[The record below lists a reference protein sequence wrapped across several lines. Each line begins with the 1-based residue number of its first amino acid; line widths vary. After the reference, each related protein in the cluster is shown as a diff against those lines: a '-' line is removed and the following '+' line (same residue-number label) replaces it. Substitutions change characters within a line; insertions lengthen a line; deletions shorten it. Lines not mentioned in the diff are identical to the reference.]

1 MIKTYNNL
9 DRLERRASERAR
21 QIPAGSDQ
29 VAAINMLRTMGP
41 QLARMSRLRQSL
53 PQSVPEEA
61 YPGGVLPPGDVV
73 KVEHYTAAPE
83 FQAFDPSLWNSRS
96 ASQVGNAEAGR
107 FLANPDI
114 QSSQF
119 YLPDLG
125 SVPEGKIT
133 GQPGDVR
140 KIEGYVP
147 GMYNLD
153 RDPDNLADYVRQRF
167 ARETPDAGGF
177 PSGEAQNML
186 AREAARR
193 GYAGTYNEV
202 PAPDATY
209 KHRLD
214 VTTPVDLT
222 GAAPNIPAMRTQL
235 GLTVGAH
242 RGESLLD
249 PQNTAQVTTETQP
262 GVGVMPERYALYKDN
277 PTASH
282 MLHRDYEQ
290 LLRNPDGSSV
300 VGNMLG
306 LESTEHKQSIGVYQ
320 GQRNAMAQQ
329 RVTVSPPRVDA
340 SADPKTI
347 KEQAQLSPDDQAKMN
362 ALAAVEGKIRGQ
374 DAAAWGYPVHMTEE
388 SSMPLAGLPW
398 ENVDGAILRSPALT
412 NSAVE
417 RVADEVMAIPVP
429 KKYKADTMEDLIA
442 VTPAPDGGGGV
453 MMLNVGMDNAE
464 FQEMVRI
471 IRGNHPSWESRYGM
485 KTEWGTYDGNYI
497 TDYDAE
503 IAKLPRDLR
512 QKAEQAV
519 GTLQPMAQQIGSYH
533 DQLRKPPEAPK
544 KTPEQQE
551 KEKQIKSMMQLMR
564 ERGQI

>member
-1 MIKTYNNL
+1 MFNTYNNL
-9 DRLERRASERAR
+9 DRLNRRAAERRH
-21 QIPAGSDQ
+21 QIPAGSDK
-29 VAAINMLRTMGP
+29 VAAINMLRKMGP
-41 QLARMSRLRQSL
+41 ELARMSQMRETL
-53 PQSVPEEA
+53 PRSVSEEA

-96 ASQVGNAEAGR
+96 ASPVSNAEAGR
-107 FLANPDI
+107 FMSNPDI
-114 QSSQF
+114 RSSQF

-125 SVPEGKIT
+125 SVPETQIT
-133 GQPGDVR
+133 GQPGQVR

-153 RDPDNLADYVRQRF
+153 RDPDNLGDYVREQF
-167 ARETPDAGGF
+167 ARENPGAGGF
-177 PSGEAQNML
+177 PDAETQNML

-193 GYAGTYNEV
+193 GYAGTYNEI
-202 PAPDATY
+202 PAPEATY
-209 KHRLD
+209 KYRLD

-235 GLTVGAH
+235 GLKVGAH
-242 RGESLLD
+242 RGEGLMD
-249 PQNTAQVTTETQP
+249 PQATAQVTTETQP

-306 LESTEHKQSIGVYQ
+306 VEPTEHRQSVGVYE
-320 GQRNAMAQQ
+320 GQRNPMVQQ
-329 RVTVSPPRVDA
+329 RVTVTPPRVDA

-347 KEQAQLSPDDQAKMN
+347 KEQAQLSPEDQAKMN

-374 DAAAWGYPVHMTEE
+374 DAAAWGYPIHMTEE
-388 SSMPLAGLPW
+388 SAMPLAGLPW
-398 ENVDGAILRSPALT
+398 ENVDGAIFRSPTLGK
-412 NSAVE
+412 SAVE
-417 RVADEVMAIPVP
+417 SVADEVLSIPVP
-429 KKYKADTMEDLIA
+429 AKYKANTMEDLIA

-453 MMLNVGMDNAE
+453 MLLNIGMDNGE
-464 FQEMVRI
+464 FQSMVRI
-471 IRGNHPSWESRYGM
+471 IRGNHPVWESQNGM
-485 KTEWGTYDGNYI
+485 TTEWGTYDGNYI

-519 GTLQPMAQQIGSYH
+519 ETLQPMANQIGSYH

-551 KEKQIKSMMQLMR
+551 EERRLKSMTQLLK
-564 ERGQI
+564 ERGQF